1 MEEFLNPKSMIT
13 PGVAGGVMMF
23 LVNGLTSAFPE
34 MPPRYLALA
43 LAFVI
48 GAFVVL
54 RATGIKRLERALYW
68 VVTSLVIF
76 VVGYG
81 TNHLGRAALE
91 AAADGA
97 GPVSLTTFL
106 PSALAQDPVPKK
118 PPKPPAHPAPAKAGA
133 DEVRRLQQQVA
144 ELEAKRKALEEANA
158 QLTLAGAQQPLPP
171 VAAEKPPPPP
181 PRPAASFFKRW

>member
-48 GAFVVL
+48 GAFVVM

-81 TNHLGRAALE
+81 TNHLGQAALE
-91 AAADGA
+91 AATGGA
-97 GPVSLTTFL
+97 GPVSLSSFL
-106 PSALAQDPVPKK
+106 PSAQAQDQVPRK
-118 PPKPPAHPAPAKAGA
+118 PPKPPVHPVPAKASA
-133 DEVRRLQQQVA
+133 DEVLRLQQQVA
-144 ELEAKRKALEEANA
+144 ELEARRRVLEEANA
-158 QLTLAGAQQPLPP
+158 QLNLAGAQQPPP
-171 VAAEKPPPPP
+171 PAAAEKPPQPPP
-181 PRPAASFFKRW
+181 KPTASFFKKW

>member
-13 PGVAGGVMMF
+13 PGIAGGVMMF
-23 LVNGLTSAFPE
+23 LVNGVTGAFPE

-48 GAFVVL
+48 GAFVVM

-76 VVGYG
+76 VVGFG
-81 TNHLGRAALE
+81 TNHLGQAAME
-91 AAADGA
+91 AATGGA
-97 GPVSLTTFL
+97 GPVSLSTFL
-106 PSALAQDPVPKK
+106 SSAQAQDPVPKK

-158 QLTLAGAQQPLPP
+158 QLTLAGAQQPQAPA
-171 VAAEKPPPPP
+171 AAEKAPQPPPKPT
-181 PRPAASFFKRW
+181 ASFFKKW